1 MGETRRTGDGRVIG
15 VGAEGGAE
23 EGGGQKV
30 SENFVTGEEGFVCWI
45 LEIVTISINSSY
57 VCKSTKKCHQT
68 WIRIRFYRNTDEEK
82 KTLFK
87 RGN

>member
-1 MGETRRTGDGRVIG
+1 M
-15 VGAEGGAE
+15 
-23 EGGGQKV
+23 GGGQKE

-57 VCKSTKKCHQT
+57 VHHEMWALAKPEYGSVSTGIQT
-68 WIRIRFYRNTDEEK
+68 GKNT
-82 KTLFK
+82 KTLLK

>member
-15 VGAEGGAE
+15 VGAE